1 MLPRLIAAPIR
12 LPVIPTTMFI
22 INHYAR
28 PVNRRGKKVVFFSP
42 LRYNH
47 QEVFGMNDFGYRVRA
62 ARAAAGL
69 TQLELAQAMG
79 YSTRSTISRI
89 ESGDNQIPMD
99 KLDALARALHT
110 TSAYLLGQ
118 EEPRL
123 PAAPAEPAQA
133 EDPFLREFWQCA
145 LRLRRDQQEMLLRL
159 MRELAEKD
167 K

>member
-1 MLPRLIAAPIR
+1 MD
-12 LPVIPTTMFI
+12 
-22 INHYAR
+22 
-28 PVNRRGKKVVFFSP
+28 
-42 LRYNH
+42 
-47 QEVFGMNDFGYRVRA
+47 DFGVRVRA
-62 ARAAAGL
+62 ARVAAGL
-69 TQLELAQAMG
+69 TQLELARAMG

-99 KLDALARALHT
+99 KLDVLARALHT